1 MHPNP
6 VGDWNQYYIK
16 IDQKDNQGLL
26 KLNGVLIN
34 EFPLSGPEWN
44 DSFLKSKFNKS
55 EDYPYLG
62 EKRWYD
68 FAKFK
73 KGAICLQ
80 DHPGKAYFKNIKIRE
95 LY

>member
-1 MHPNP
+1 MTIFVKNKHTLE
-6 VGDWNQYYIK
+6 
-16 IDQKDNQGLL
+16 IDEFRFKCCIG
-26 KLNGVLIN
+26 KNGVVIN
-34 EFPLSGPEWN
+34 KFPLNGPEW
-44 DSFLKSKFNKS
+44 DVSFLKSKFNKS

>member
-1 MHPNP
+1 

-16 IDQKDNQGLL
+16 IDQKNNKGLL
-26 KLNGVLIN
+26 KLNGVVIN
-34 EFPLSGPEWN
+34 EFPLRGPEW
-44 DSFLKSKFNKS
+44 DGSFLKSKFNKS

-68 FAKFK
+68 FARFR
-73 KGAICLQ
+73 KGSICLQ

-95 LY
+95 LN